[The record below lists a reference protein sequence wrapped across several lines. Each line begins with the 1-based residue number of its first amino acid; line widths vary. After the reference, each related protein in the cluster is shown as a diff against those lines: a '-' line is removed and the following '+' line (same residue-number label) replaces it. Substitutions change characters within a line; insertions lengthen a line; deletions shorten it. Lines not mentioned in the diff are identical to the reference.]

1 MMLQNELVIII
12 KGVEI
17 MKIEV
22 SNGEIL
28 DKITILVIK
37 SKMITDPI
45 KLKNI
50 NNELDELIPFL
61 DLVEYES
68 NVIVNSLIKELQSI
82 NEKLWVIEDKLRD
95 KEKLKEFD
103 DEFIQLARDVYF
115 TNDERARIKKNLN
128 EVTNSKLVE
137 EKSYQKYN

>member
-1 MMLQNELVIII
+1 
-12 KGVEI
+12 

-37 SKMITDPI
+37 SKKITDPI

-50 NNELDELIPFL
+50 NNELDELQPFL
-61 DLVEYES
+61 DVVGYES
-68 NVIVNSLIKELQSI
+68 NSTVNSLVKELESV
-82 NEKLWVIEDKLRD
+82 NEKLWNVEDKLRD
-95 KEKLKEFD
+95 KERSKQFD
-103 DEFIQLARDVYF
+103 GEFIQLARDVYF
-115 TNDERARIKKNLN
+115 TNDERSKIKKHLN

-137 EKSYQKYN
+137 EKSYQKYD

>member
-1 MMLQNELVIII
+1 
-12 KGVEI
+12 

-37 SKMITDPI
+37 SKKITDPI

-50 NNELDELIPFL
+50 NNELDELKPFL
-61 DLVEYES
+61 DVVNYES
-68 NVIVNSLIKELQSI
+68 NSTVNSLVKELESV
-82 NEKLWVIEDKLRD
+82 NEKLWNVEDKLRD
-95 KEKLKEFD
+95 KERSKQFD
-103 DEFIQLARDVYF
+103 DEFIKLARDVYF
-115 TNDERARIKKNLN
+115 TNDERAKIKKNLN

>member
-1 MMLQNELVIII
+1 
-12 KGVEI
+12 

-37 SKMITDPI
+37 SKKITDPI

-50 NNELDELIPFL
+50 NNELDELKPFL
-61 DLVEYES
+61 DVVGYES
-68 NVIVNSLIKELQSI
+68 NSTVNSLVKELESV
-82 NEKLWVIEDKLRD
+82 NEKLWDVEDKLRD
-95 KEKLKEFD
+95 KERSKQFD
-103 DEFIQLARDVYF
+103 DEFIKLARDVYF
-115 TNDERARIKKNLN
+115 TNDERAKIKKNLN

-137 EKSYQKYN
+137 EKSYQKYD

>member
-1 MMLQNELVIII
+1 
-12 KGVEI
+12 

-37 SKMITDPI
+37 SKMIADPI

-50 NNELDELIPFL
+50 NNELDELKPFL
-61 DLVEYES
+61 DVVGYES
-68 NVIVNSLIKELQSI
+68 NVTVNSLVKELQAI
-82 NEKLWVIEDKLRD
+82 NEKLWLIEDKLRD
-95 KEKLKEFD
+95 KEKSKEFD
-103 DEFIQLARDVYF
+103 DEFVQLARGVYF

-128 EVTNSKLVE
+128 EVTNSKFVE
-137 EKSYQKYN
+137 EKSYQKYS

>member
-1 MMLQNELVIII
+1 
-12 KGVEI
+12 

-37 SKMITDPI
+37 SKMIDDPT

-50 NNELDELIPFL
+50 NNELDELKPFL
-61 DLVEYES
+61 DIVGYES
-68 NVIVNSLIKELQSI
+68 NSTVNSLVKELESV
-82 NEKLWVIEDKLRD
+82 NEKLWNVEDKLRD
-95 KEKLKEFD
+95 KERSKQFD
-103 DEFIQLARDVYF
+103 DEFIKLARDVYF

>member
-1 MMLQNELVIII
+1 
-12 KGVEI
+12 

-37 SKMITDPI
+37 SKMITDPV

-50 NNELDELIPFL
+50 NNELDELKPFL
-61 DLVEYES
+61 DVVGYES
-68 NVIVNSLIKELQSI
+68 NNTINSLVKELESV
-82 NEKLWVIEDKLRD
+82 NEKLWNVEDKLRD
-95 KEKLKEFD
+95 KERSKQFD
-103 DEFIQLARDVYF
+103 DEFIKLARDVYF
-115 TNDERARIKKNLN
+115 TNDERPRIKKNLN

>member
-1 MMLQNELVIII
+1 
-12 KGVEI
+12 

-37 SKMITDPI
+37 SKMITDPV

-50 NNELDELIPFL
+50 NNELDELKPFL
-61 DLVEYES
+61 DVVGYES
-68 NVIVNSLIKELQSI
+68 NSTINSLVKELESV
-82 NEKLWVIEDKLRD
+82 NEKLWNVEDKLRD
-95 KEKLKEFD
+95 KERSKQFD
-103 DEFIQLARDVYF
+103 DEFIKLARDVYF

>member
-1 MMLQNELVIII
+1 
-12 KGVEI
+12 

-37 SKMITDPI
+37 SKKITDLT

-50 NNELDELIPFL
+50 NNELDELKPFL
-61 DLVEYES
+61 DIVNYES
-68 NVIVNSLIKELQSI
+68 NSMVNSLVKELELV
-82 NEKLWVIEDKLRD
+82 NEKLWNVEDKLRD
-95 KEKLKEFD
+95 KERSKQFD
-103 DEFIQLARDVYF
+103 DEFIKLARDVYF
-115 TNDERARIKKNLN
+115 TNDERAKIKKHLN

-137 EKSYQKYN
+137 EKSYQKYD

>member
-1 MMLQNELVIII
+1 
-12 KGVEI
+12 

-37 SKMITDPI
+37 SKMITDPT

-50 NNELDELIPFL
+50 NNELDELKPFL
-61 DLVEYES
+61 DVVGYES
-68 NVIVNSLIKELQSI
+68 NTTVNSLVKELESV
-82 NEKLWVIEDKLRD
+82 NEKLWNVEDKLRD
-95 KEKLKEFD
+95 KERSKQFD
-103 DEFIQLARDVYF
+103 DEFIKLARDVYF

-128 EVTNSKLVE
+128 EVTNSKIVE

>member
-1 MMLQNELVIII
+1 
-12 KGVEI
+12 

-37 SKMITDPI
+37 SKMIADPI

-50 NNELDELIPFL
+50 NTELEELKPFL
-61 DLVEYES
+61 DVFGYES
-68 NVIVNSLIKELQSI
+68 NVTVNSLVKELEII

-95 KEKLKEFD
+95 KERLNQFD
-103 DEFIQLARDVYF
+103 EEFIQLARSVYF
-115 TNDERARIKKNLN
+115 TNDERAKIKKNLN
-128 EVTNSKLVE
+128 EVTNSKFVE
-137 EKSYQKYN
+137 EKSYQKYS

>member
-1 MMLQNELVIII
+1 
-12 KGVEI
+12 

-37 SKMITDPI
+37 SKMITDPV

-50 NNELDELIPFL
+50 NNELDELKSFL
-61 DLVEYES
+61 DVVGYES
-68 NVIVNSLIKELQSI
+68 NVTVNFLVKELQSI

-103 DEFIQLARDVYF
+103 DEFIQLARGVYF

>member
-1 MMLQNELVIII
+1 
-12 KGVEI
+12 

-37 SKMITDPI
+37 SKKITDPI

-50 NNELDELIPFL
+50 NNELDELQPFL
-61 DLVEYES
+61 DVVGYES
-68 NVIVNSLIKELQSI
+68 NSTVNSLVKELESV
-82 NEKLWVIEDKLRD
+82 NEKLWNIEDKLRD
-95 KEKLKEFD
+95 KERSKQFD
-103 DEFIQLARDVYF
+103 GEFIQLARDVYF

>member
-1 MMLQNELVIII
+1 
-12 KGVEI
+12 

-37 SKMITDPI
+37 SKMTTDPI

-61 DLVEYES
+61 DLVGYES
-68 NVIVNSLIKELQSI
+68 NVTVNSLIKELQAI

-103 DEFIQLARDVYF
+103 DEFIQLARGVYF

-137 EKSYQKYN
+137 EKSYHKYN

>member
-1 MMLQNELVIII
+1 
-12 KGVEI
+12 

-103 DEFIQLARDVYF
+103 DEFIQLARGVYF

>member
-1 MMLQNELVIII
+1 
-12 KGVEI
+12 

-37 SKMITDPI
+37 SKMITDPV

-50 NNELDELIPFL
+50 NNELDELKPFL
-61 DLVEYES
+61 DIVGYES
-68 NVIVNSLIKELQSI
+68 NTTVNSLVKELESV
-82 NEKLWVIEDKLRD
+82 NEKLWNVEDKLRD
-95 KEKLKEFD
+95 KERSKQFD
-103 DEFIQLARDVYF
+103 DEFIKLARDVYF
-115 TNDERARIKKNLN
+115 TNDERSRIKKNLN

>member
-1 MMLQNELVIII
+1 
-12 KGVEI
+12 

-37 SKMITDPI
+37 SKKITDPI

-50 NNELDELIPFL
+50 NNELDELQPFL
-61 DLVEYES
+61 DVVGYES
-68 NVIVNSLIKELQSI
+68 NSTVNSLVKELESV
-82 NEKLWVIEDKLRD
+82 NEMLWDVEDKLRD
-95 KEKLKEFD
+95 KERSKQFD
-103 DEFIQLARDVYF
+103 DEFIKLARDVYF
-115 TNDERARIKKNLN
+115 TNDERAQIKKNLN

>member
-1 MMLQNELVIII
+1 
-12 KGVEI
+12 

-37 SKMITDPI
+37 SKKITDLT

-50 NNELDELIPFL
+50 NNELDELKPFL
-61 DLVEYES
+61 DVVNYES
-68 NVIVNSLIKELQSI
+68 NSTVNSLVKELESV
-82 NEKLWVIEDKLRD
+82 NEKLWNVEDKLRD
-95 KEKLKEFD
+95 KERSKQFD
-103 DEFIQLARDVYF
+103 DEFIKLARDVYF
-115 TNDERARIKKNLN
+115 TNDERSRIKKNLN

>member
-1 MMLQNELVIII
+1 
-12 KGVEI
+12 

-37 SKMITDPI
+37 SKKITDPI

-50 NNELDELIPFL
+50 NNELDELKSFL
-61 DLVEYES
+61 DVVGYES
-68 NVIVNSLIKELQSI
+68 NSTVNSLVKELESV
-82 NEKLWVIEDKLRD
+82 NEKLWNVEDKLRD
-95 KEKLKEFD
+95 KERSKQFD
-103 DEFIQLARDVYF
+103 DEFIKLARDVYF
-115 TNDERARIKKNLN
+115 TNDERAKIKKHLN

-137 EKSYQKYN
+137 EKSYQKYD

>member
-1 MMLQNELVIII
+1 
-12 KGVEI
+12 

-28 DKITILVIK
+28 YKITILVIK
-37 SKMITDPI
+37 SKMITDPV

-50 NNELDELIPFL
+50 NNELDELKPFL
-61 DLVEYES
+61 DVVGYVS
-68 NVIVNSLIKELQSI
+68 NSTVNSLVKELESV
-82 NEKLWVIEDKLRD
+82 NEKLWNVEDKLRD
-95 KEKLKEFD
+95 KERSKQFD
-103 DEFIQLARDVYF
+103 DEFIKLARDVYF

-137 EKSYQKYN
+137 EKSYQKYD

>member
-1 MMLQNELVIII
+1 
-12 KGVEI
+12 

-37 SKMITDPI
+37 SKMIADPT

-50 NNELDELIPFL
+50 NNELDELKPFL
-61 DLVEYES
+61 DIVGYES
-68 NVIVNSLIKELQSI
+68 NSTVNSLVKELESV
-82 NEKLWVIEDKLRD
+82 NEKLWNVEDKLRD
-95 KEKLKEFD
+95 KERSKQFD
-103 DEFIQLARDVYF
+103 DEFIKLARDVYF

>member
-1 MMLQNELVIII
+1 
-12 KGVEI
+12 

-37 SKMITDPI
+37 SKMITDPT

-50 NNELDELIPFL
+50 NNELDELKPFL
-61 DLVEYES
+61 DVVGYES
-68 NVIVNSLIKELQSI
+68 NSTVNSLVKELESV
-82 NEKLWVIEDKLRD
+82 NEKLWNVEDKLRD
-95 KEKLKEFD
+95 KERSKQFD
-103 DEFIQLARDVYF
+103 DEFIKLARDVYF
-115 TNDERARIKKNLN
+115 TNDERARIKKHLN

-137 EKSYQKYN
+137 EKSYQKYD

>member
-1 MMLQNELVIII
+1 
-12 KGVEI
+12 

-37 SKMITDPI
+37 SKKITDLT

-50 NNELDELIPFL
+50 NNELDELKSFL
-61 DLVEYES
+61 DVVNYES
-68 NVIVNSLIKELQSI
+68 NSTVNSLVKELESV
-82 NEKLWVIEDKLRD
+82 NEKLWNVEDKLRD
-95 KEKLKEFD
+95 KERSKQFD
-103 DEFIQLARDVYF
+103 DEFIKLARDVYF
-115 TNDERARIKKNLN
+115 TNDERAKIKKHLN

-137 EKSYQKYN
+137 EKSYQKYD

>member
-1 MMLQNELVIII
+1 
-12 KGVEI
+12 

-37 SKMITDPI
+37 SKIIADPI

-50 NNELDELIPFL
+50 NNELDELKPFL
-61 DLVEYES
+61 DVVGYES
-68 NVIVNSLIKELQSI
+68 NVTVNSLVKELQAI

-103 DEFIQLARDVYF
+103 DEFVQLARGVYF

>member
-1 MMLQNELVIII
+1 
-12 KGVEI
+12 

-37 SKMITDPI
+37 SKKITDPT

-50 NNELDELIPFL
+50 NNELDELKPFL
-61 DLVEYES
+61 DIVNYES
-68 NVIVNSLIKELQSI
+68 NSMVNSLVKELELV
-82 NEKLWVIEDKLRD
+82 NEKLWNVEDKLRD
-95 KEKLKEFD
+95 KERSKQFD
-103 DEFIQLARDVYF
+103 DEFIKLARDVYF
-115 TNDERARIKKNLN
+115 TNDERAKIKKNLN

-137 EKSYQKYN
+137 EKSYQKYD

>member
-1 MMLQNELVIII
+1 
-12 KGVEI
+12 

-37 SKMITDPI
+37 SKMITDPV

-50 NNELDELIPFL
+50 NNELDELKPFL
-61 DLVEYES
+61 DVVGYES
-68 NVIVNSLIKELQSI
+68 NSTVNSLVKELESV
-82 NEKLWVIEDKLRD
+82 NEKLWNVEDKLRD
-95 KEKLKEFD
+95 KERSKQFD
-103 DEFIQLARDVYF
+103 DEFIKLARDVYF
-115 TNDERARIKKNLN
+115 TNDERAKIKKNLN

-137 EKSYQKYN
+137 EKSYQKYD

>member
-1 MMLQNELVIII
+1 
-12 KGVEI
+12 

-37 SKMITDPI
+37 SKKITDPI

-50 NNELDELIPFL
+50 NNELDELQPFL
-61 DLVEYES
+61 DVVGYES
-68 NVIVNSLIKELQSI
+68 NSTVNSLVKELESV
-82 NEKLWVIEDKLRD
+82 NEKLWDVEDKLRD
-95 KEKLKEFD
+95 KERSKQFD